1 MVGNHLHQAAI
12 NNVEG
17 RQHDIFANR
26 MAGNITDEGQAI
38 KNSEAEFERDITWE
52 SCIALFTMCIGPI
65 QWRQYPAHIVK

>member
-38 KNSEAEFERDITWE
+38 KNSEAEFERDIRVGKVVLL
-52 SCIALFTMCIGPI
+52 SPRCALVPSTGDEPFRM
-65 QWRQYPAHIVK
+65 